1 MQELRRDD
9 DPVVNKKRIIINCLS
24 RAVYP
29 DVEEAETYGTEGSIK
44 FWKLAM
50 SKRRTMFVLSIC

>member
-44 FWKLAM
+44 F
-50 SKRRTMFVLSIC
+50 